1 MKNKLDEIAEE
12 YAEIFEGMDWEWDAP
27 SFKGV
32 PGKDEIKKDIID
44 KAMRLKK
51 CSSDDYIASGRI
63 IVVKKLLEDEDG
75 IYFWEYIISLGNE
88 FIDENELD
96 EILESSMET
105 KG

>member
-12 YAEIFEGMDWEWDAP
+12 YSEIFDGMNWQWDTP

-44 KAMRLKK
+44 KIVRLKK
-51 CSSDDYIASGRI
+51 QGYDSYTTSGRI
-63 IVVKKLLEDEDG
+63 MVAKKLMTDEDGACWDWYVSLDSKFIDEDG
-75 IYFWEYIISLGNE
+75 I
-88 FIDENELD
+88 D